1 MINTQATLK
10 ISEATTTEVQRSI
23 TFDRLTGLMLASV
36 RTLSLHVFSS
46 FSQCCTRYLP
56 KYSGIF
62 DTVNTSRMS
71 DSIRTSFRCGLR
83 GFHVYQDI
91 WKPVI
96 GETLHCIHE
105 RNNIHDRYAIAATK
119 RLPGRLADSI
129 VGHLPREISRCTRF
143 LISRGGNVKVTVIDS
158 KHRRSPLVQ
167 GGLEIPVTVCIELDS
182 TSKNMLVL
190 ERYKKLVSEN
200 YKEPINGNFDDC
212 TKDILRDLYES
223 SDSDEDDTSS
233 VD

>member
-1 MINTQATLK
+1 
-10 ISEATTTEVQRSI
+10 
-23 TFDRLTGLMLASV
+23 MLASV

-62 DTVNTSRMS
+62 YTVNTSRMS
-71 DSIRTSFRCGLR
+71 DSIRTSFRCGLQ

-182 TSKNMLVL
+182 TSKN
-190 ERYKKLVSEN
+190 
-200 YKEPINGNFDDC
+200 KEPINGNFDDC